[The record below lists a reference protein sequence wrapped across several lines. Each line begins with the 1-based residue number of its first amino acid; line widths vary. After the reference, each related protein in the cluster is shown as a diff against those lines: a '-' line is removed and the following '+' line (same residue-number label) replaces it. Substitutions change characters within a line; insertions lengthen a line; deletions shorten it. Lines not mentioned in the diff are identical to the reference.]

1 MEPNSP
7 QSTPNLPPIP
17 PKPVETKPSSET
29 HPHTTMW
36 DTFEHIL
43 MFISLYILA
52 TSIALMLYIF
62 VDKWVPSTLE
72 GNSAFS
78 YFNASLA
85 RGYLAAIIVS
95 YPFFAY
101 LFLRI
106 TKRTKTNISIKNLG
120 ARKTLIYFTLVVT
133 FLISIGN
140 VISAVYSFLNG
151 NISLNFVLK
160 LFVTLSISLLIFFYY
175 VSQVKDDR
183 KYV

>member
-1 MEPNSP
+1 MAENPTTT
-7 QSTPNLPPIP
+7 TPNLPVSSP
-17 PKPVETKPSSET
+17 ESTKNPSGST
-29 HPHTTMW
+29 RPSTTMW
-36 DTFEHIL
+36 DAFEHIL

-52 TSIALMLYIF
+52 TSLALILYTF
-62 VDKWVPSTLE
+62 VDKWVPAVRTGDYSYSSLFGGTLT
-72 GNSAFS
+72 
-78 YFNASLA
+78 

-95 YPFFAY
+95 YPFFAF

-106 TKRTKTNISIKNLG
+106 TKRTKTNPLIKNLK
-120 ARKTLIYFTLVVT
+120 ARKSLIYFTLVVT

-160 LFVTLSISLLIFFYY
+160 LLVTLSISLLIFFYY